1 MDYIKRGRDI
11 EQMDETEEKTEVEKG
26 AGKTNPKTDV
36 DQSET
41 MNSNGHDERKKSS
54 TEETLQGKYTYIE
67 EDGLPATIEY
77 EAGPEIGFVV
87 KGFTKESLQSRLIEK
102 GSGKPTYKTIPLQ
115 SGTLYIMMTYSKSYH
130 TQCIRV

>member
-1 MDYIKRGRDI
+1 MNYSKRGRDI
-11 EQMDETEEKTEVEKG
+11 EQMDETEDTTEIEKD

-41 MNSNGHDERKKSS
+41 MNPTGHDEEKKKSNK
-54 TEETLQGKYTYIE
+54 EETLQGKYTYIE

-87 KGFTKESLQSRLIEK
+87 KSFTKESLQSRLIEK
-102 GSGKPTYKTIPLQ
+102 GSGKPTYKTIPLKIFKI
-115 SGTLYIMMTYSKSYH
+115 L
-130 TQCIRV
+130 